1 MTRGDGVGGCFALVL
16 YGGAAA
22 VAAIWAIVH
31 VLRGGRRRKR
41 LEEFVASSGFALDAR
56 PSAPL
61 PLPFSILQRG
71 QNRVV
76 ASTVAARHRAA
87 GGADVE
93 VGLHEYGFDVLL
105 HRHPADLHLHGYP
118 ALRFRFG
125 LAVALVKTPLP
136 LVELFPFGMSG
147 SLSATLG
154 PAVEWPPDDEA
165 FRGAFRLREPDGAA
179 ATRLLDADLRALL
192 VRLGRGFGVSFG
204 GDRVIAWYCH
214 DPDAE
219 CHAALLRLVGELAA
233 ALDAR
238 PVAAPS
244 ADAGPAA
251 A

>member
-1 MTRGDGVGGCFALVL
+1 MTRGDGIGGCLAPVF
-16 YGGAAA
+16 YGGIAA

-31 VLRGGRRRKR
+31 GLRGGRRRKQ
-41 LEEFVASSGFALDAR
+41 LGAFVASSGFALDAR

-76 ASTVAARHRAA
+76 ASTISARHRSA
-87 GGADVE
+87 GGAEVE
-93 VGLHEYGFDVLL
+93 VGLHDFSFD
-105 HRHPADLHLHGYP
+105 HPATYDPMDLRWFP
-118 ALRFRFG
+118 WQPSRFRFG

-136 LVELFPFGMSG
+136 LVELFPLGMSHA
-147 SLSATLG
+147 LSATLG

-165 FRGAFRLREPDGAA
+165 FRGAFRLREPDVAA
-179 ATRLLDADLRALL
+179 AAGLLDADLRALL

-204 GDRVIAWYCH
+204 GDRVIAWYGH

-219 CHAALLRLVGELAA
+219 CHAALLRLVGELAS

-238 PVAAPS
+238 RPVQ
-244 ADAGPAA
+244 G
-251 A
+251 